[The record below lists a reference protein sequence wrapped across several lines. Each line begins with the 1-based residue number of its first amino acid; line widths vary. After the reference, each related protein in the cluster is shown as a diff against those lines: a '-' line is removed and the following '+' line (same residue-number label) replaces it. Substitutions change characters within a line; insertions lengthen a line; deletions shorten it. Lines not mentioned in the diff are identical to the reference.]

1 MKIIVSD
8 RADNDLMLIFSY
20 LHQRSSQAA
29 ELMAGEID
37 RCFQNMSLLPSSG
50 LPRPELGPDVRSLAV
65 SSYFIFYAVR
75 RDHITVLRIL
85 HGSRDIDV
93 EFSR

>member
-8 RADNDLMLIFSY
+8 RADNDLMSIFSY
-20 LHQRSSQAA
+20 LHRRSSQAA
-29 ELMAGEID
+29 DLMAGEID
-37 RCFQNMSLLPSSG
+37 RCFQNMSLFPFSG
-50 LPRPELGPDVRSLAV
+50 LPRPELGPDVRSLVV
-65 SSYFIFYAVR
+65 SPYLVFYAVR

>member
-20 LHQRSSQAA
+20 LHQRSSHAA

-37 RCFQNMSLLPSSG
+37 RCFQNMSLFPFSG
-50 LPRPELGPDVRSLAV
+50 LPRPELGSDVRSLVV
-65 SSYFIFYAVR
+65 SPYLIFYAVR